1 MMMTKLIK
9 SEFKMVSLYLEGQYL
24 ECIVKKRFERILREM
39 EEWEELEEL
48 LKL

>member
-1 MMMTKLIK
+1 MTRLIK

-24 ECIVKKRFERILREM
+24 ECIIKRRVERILREM

-48 LKL
+48 IKL